1 MRMLLRFSLKNY
13 KTFKDQ
19 AVFSL
24 VASNYDKQTREEE
37 NVFDLGQFGLRI
49 LRTAAIYGANASGKS
64 KLLEAF
70 AFARHFIIHSSREA
84 LSGDEIELEPF
95 KLSTET
101 ENNPSEFEITF
112 IQDEVLYRYGFEA
125 TKERVVAEWLYYRPK
140 TKEIELFYRDGRNF
154 EVHERSFSKGK
165 AVVKEGLVRDNALL
179 LTVAAQF
186 NDQIAT
192 NVVEWFRR
200 SKVLSGLNESGYRA
214 YTMGRTKELSYKSR
228 ILELMK
234 AADLGIQDIQLQKL
248 DPAKLPKDMPGELR
262 DLIVRQFH
270 EEHAEV
276 YSDVTT
282 IHNKFDSEGK
292 LVDRVHFLL
301 DEEESSGTRKFFALA
316 GPVLDVLEN
325 GYTLFVDELE
335 SKLHP
340 NLVCQLIALFSSKEL
355 NSKNAQLVFNTHDT
369 NLLSS
374 GLFRRDQIWFTEK
387 NRYGEAKLYSLADFK
402 SEAVRKSESYED
414 NYIRGKYGAVP
425 YTGYFEELKEML
437 SQYAY
442 E

>member
-1 MRMLLRFSLKNY
+1 MLLRFSLKNY
-13 KTFKDQ
+13 KIFKDQ
-19 AVFSL
+19 AVLSL
-24 VASNYDKQTREEE
+24 VASNYDKHTREDE
-37 NVFDLGQFGLRI
+37 NVYDLGQYGLRV
-49 LRTAAIYGANASGKS
+49 LRTAAVYGANASGKS

-70 AFARHFIIHSSREA
+70 TFVRNFIIHSSREA
-84 LSGDEIELEPF
+84 LAGDEIGLEPF
-95 KLSTET
+95 LLSTET
-101 ENNPSEFEITF
+101 ENEPTEFEVTF
-112 IQDEVLYRYGFEA
+112 VQSNVLYRYGFEA
-125 TKERVVAEWLYYRPK
+125 TKERVVTEWLYHKPK
-140 TKEIELFYRDGRNF
+140 TKEVELFYREGRSF
-154 EVHERSFSKGK
+154 KIHERSFPKGK
-165 AVVKEGLVRDNALL
+165 AVAKEGLVRDNALL

-186 NDQIAT
+186 NDQIAM

-214 YTMGRTKELSYKSR
+214 YTMGRAKESTYKSR

-262 DLIVRQFH
+262 DLIIRQFH

-276 YSDVTT
+276 YSDVSTV
-282 IHNKFDSEGK
+282 HNKYDSNGN

-340 NLVCQLIALFSSKEL
+340 NLVCELIALFSSRTL
-355 NSKNAQLVFNTHDT
+355 NSKNAQLIFNTHDT

-374 GLFRRDQIWFTEK
+374 GLFRRDQIWFAEK

-402 SEAVRKSESYED
+402 SEAVRKSEPYED

-425 YTGYFEELKEML
+425 YTGYFEELELML
-437 SQYAY
+437 SQHAY
-442 E
+442 EE